1 MNKCQQFT
9 VCFLLL
15 VSLQGQPKVFSAG
28 LDILEM
34 YGKSPE
40 RCGEF
45 WKAVQEMW
53 LKLYS
58 SNMVT
63 IAAVN
68 VCTTRPPTYQHTRLH
83 LQPNTT
89 SLSSFCPP
97 QGSSPAGGCLIALTC
112 DYRIMADNPRYGIG
126 LNETQLGIVAP
137 FW

>member
-1 MNKCQQFT
+1 MSMCVASIQR
-9 VCFLLL
+9 
-15 VSLQGQPKVFSAG
+15 QPKVFSAG

-63 IAAVN
+63 IAAIN
-68 VCTTRPPTYQHTRLH
+68 VCVRHH
-83 LQPNTT
+83 LTSTSILSLYRTGIQSQDRNTT
-89 SLSSFCPP
+89 AIS
-97 QGSSPAGGCLIALTC
+97 T
-112 DYRIMADNPRYGIG
+112 
-126 LNETQLGIVAP
+126 
-137 FW
+137 